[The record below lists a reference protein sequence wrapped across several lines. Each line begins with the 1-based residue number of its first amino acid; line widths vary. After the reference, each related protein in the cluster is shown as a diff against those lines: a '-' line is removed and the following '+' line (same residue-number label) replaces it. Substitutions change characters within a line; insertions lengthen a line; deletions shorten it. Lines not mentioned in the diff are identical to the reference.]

1 MPKMILDTPENP
13 FDAIKATMPDRD
25 IATLAEQYRHLG
37 TLEMILRGIDER
49 DFLPLLDQVHVM
61 RSAMVTEVTF
71 RAPEDDTENTA
82 RLYITLDHCLT
93 DGRLEELMA

>member
-13 FDAIKATMPDRD
+13 FDAIKATLPERD
-25 IATLAEQYRHLG
+25 IATLAEQYRQLG
-37 TLEMILRGIDER
+37 ILELILNGIDER
-49 DFLPLLDQVHVM
+49 DFLPLLDQVRAI

-71 RAPEDDTENTA
+71 RAPEDDTENSA

-93 DGRLEELMA
+93 EGKLEELVA

>member
-1 MPKMILDTPENP
+1 M
-13 FDAIKATMPDRD
+13 A
-25 IATLAEQYRHLG
+25 LASTNLV
-37 TLEMILRGIDER
+37 GIDER
-49 DFLPLLDQVHVM
+49 DFQPLLDQVRAI

-93 DGRLEELMA
+93 EGKLEELVA